1 MRLTLESLDDLKGAA
16 RLASWLGRP
25 SVDEVVVRTPW
36 LAAEEQDRSAKAI
49 RRLFNDCG
57 CAVGMAA
64 FAIATAAVLVLQLPR
79 HGWSWAPV
87 GTALLVGVGA
97 AVVGKLLGLAWSC
110 LRLRA
115 LLRRMSGA

>member
-1 MRLTLESLDDLKGAA
+1 MESIDDLRGAA
-16 RLASWLGRP
+16 TLASWLGRP
-25 SVDEVVVRTPW
+25 CVDEVVVRTPW
-36 LAAEEQDRSAKAI
+36 LVAEEQDRSAKEI

-57 CAVGMAA
+57 CGVGMTA
-64 FAIATAAVLVLQLPR
+64 FVVATTAVLVLQLSR